1 MGVTWSERMS
11 VGVPLLDSDHKT
23 LIGLI
28 NHLQRS
34 IGDDEEYAS
43 VGSVLQAL
51 DEYAAHHFAR
61 EEKMMEACRYP
72 LLPQHHGT
80 HASFADKVAAFK
92 ARYTEDKTSVRARDC
107 LNFLNSWLIDHIC
120 TTDMNYRSWMIGHP
134 GAEAAAQRVS
144 LTGGGTAKAAQVD
157 WPKLRV
163 LLVDDN
169 VNFTEI
175 LRTILDS
182 VGVTRISTVHDLAS
196 AKAVI
201 GQETLD
207 IVVSDWHVGEE
218 SGLDLV
224 KWVRRGP
231 PDQARLP
238 VLILSGHERMTNR
251 DLALLAGADE
261 FMEKPI
267 SARNLLLGVARLV
280 GKAA

>member
-1 MGVTWSERMS
+1 MS

-28 NHLQRS
+28 NNLHRS
-34 IGDDEEYAS
+34 IGDEEEYSA

-51 DEYAAHHFAR
+51 EEYAAHHFAR

-72 LLPQHHGT
+72 LLTQHHAT
-80 HASFADKVAAFK
+80 HASFADKVTALK
-92 ARYTEDKTSVRARDC
+92 ARYNEDKSGVRAREC
-107 LNFLNSWLIDHIC
+107 LAFLNSWLIDHIC
-120 TTDMNYRSWMIGHP
+120 TTDMNYRSWVIGHP
-134 GAEAAAQRVS
+134 GAEAAAQRVTM
-144 LTGGGTAKAAQVD
+144 TGGGGPKAVQVD
-157 WPKLRV
+157 WARLRV

-169 VNFTEI
+169 VNFSEI
-175 LRTILDS
+175 LRTILLS
-182 VGVTRISTVHDLAS
+182 VGVVNVTAVHDLDS

-201 GQETLD
+201 GHDPLD
-207 IVVSDWHVGEE
+207 ILLSDWHVGQE

-224 KWVRRGP
+224 KWLRRGP

-238 VLILSGHERMTNR
+238 VLILSGHERMANR

-267 SARNLLLGVARLV
+267 SARNLLLGMARLV

>member
-28 NHLQRS
+28 NHLHRS
-34 IGDDEEYAS
+34 IGDDEEYAA

-72 LLPQHHGT
+72 LLSQHHST
-80 HASFADKVAAFK
+80 HASFAGKVAALK
-92 ARYTEDKTSVRARDC
+92 ARYTEDQTGVRAREC
-107 LNFLNSWLIDHIC
+107 LNFLNAWLIDHIC
-120 TTDMNYRSWMIGHP
+120 TTDMNYRSWLIGHP

-144 LTGGGTAKAAQVD
+144 LTGGMARTVQTD
-157 WPKLRV
+157 WARLRV

-182 VGVTRISTVHDLAS
+182 VGVTRISTVHDLDS

-201 GQETLD
+201 GQDPLD

-224 KWVRRGP
+224 KWVRHGP
-231 PDQARLP
+231 PGQAQLP
-238 VLILSGHERMTNR
+238 VLILSGHERMANR

-267 SARNLLLGVARLV
+267 SARNLLLGMARLV

>member
-11 VGVPLLDSDHKT
+11 VGVPLLDSDHRT
-23 LIGLI
+23 LINLI
-28 NHLQRS
+28 NNLHRS
-34 IGDDEEYAS
+34 IGDDEEYSA

-51 DEYAAHHFAR
+51 GEYAAHHFAR
-61 EEKMMEACRYP
+61 EEAMLEACRYP
-72 LLPQHHGT
+72 LLGQHHDI
-80 HASFADKVAAFK
+80 HAGFAAKVAALK
-92 ARYTEDKTSVRARDC
+92 ARYDEDKTGVRAREC
-107 LNFLNSWLIDHIC
+107 LAFLNSWLIDHIC
-120 TTDMNYRSWMIGHP
+120 TTDMNYRSWVIGHP

-144 LTGGGTAKAAQVD
+144 MTGGAKAVEVD
-157 WPKLRV
+157 WAGLRV

-169 VNFTEI
+169 VNFSEI
-175 LRTILDS
+175 LRTILLS
-182 VGVTRISTVHDLAS
+182 VGVHNVTAVHDLDS

-201 GQETLD
+201 GHESLD
-207 IVVSDWHVGEE
+207 ILVSDWHVGAE

-251 DLALLAGADE
+251 DLAILAGADE

>member
-11 VGVPLLDSDHKT
+11 VGVPLLDSDHKI

-28 NHLQRS
+28 NNLQRS
-34 IGDDEEYAS
+34 IGDDEEYSA

-72 LLPQHHGT
+72 LLDQHHDI
-80 HASFADKVAAFK
+80 HAGFAAKVAALK
-92 ARYTEDKTSVRARDC
+92 ARYDEDKTGVRAREC
-107 LNFLNSWLIDHIC
+107 LTFLNSWLIDHIC
-120 TTDMNYRSWMIGHP
+120 TTDMNYRSWVIGHP

-144 LTGGGTAKAAQVD
+144 MTGGAKAAQVD
-157 WPKLRV
+157 WARLRV

-169 VNFTEI
+169 VNFSEI
-175 LRTILDS
+175 LRTILLS
-182 VGVTRISTVHDLAS
+182 VGVHNVAAVHDLAS

-201 GQETLD
+201 GHRPLD
-207 IVVSDWHVGEE
+207 ILVSDWHVGEE

-224 KWVRRGP
+224 KWLRRGP

-238 VLILSGHERMTNR
+238 VLILSGHERMANR

-280 GKAA
+280 GKAV

>member
-1 MGVTWSERMS
+1 MGLTWSERMS

-28 NHLQRS
+28 NQLHRS
-34 IGDDEEYAS
+34 IGDEEEYAA
-43 VGSVLQAL
+43 VGSMLLAL
-51 DEYAAHHFAR
+51 EEYAAHHFAR

-72 LLPQHHGT
+72 LLAQHHET
-80 HASFADKVAAFK
+80 HGGFVGKVKALR
-92 ARYTEDKTSVRARDC
+92 ARYDEDPTGVRAREC
-107 LNFLNSWLIDHIC
+107 QTFLNSWLIDHIC
-120 TTDMNYRSWMIGHP
+120 TTDMNYRSWVIGHP

-144 LTGGGTAKAAQVD
+144 LTGGGRRARQVD
-157 WPKLRV
+157 WARLRV

-169 VNFTEI
+169 VIFSEI
-175 LRTILDS
+175 LRTILVS
-182 VGVTRISTVHDLAS
+182 VGVTNLSAVHDLDS

-201 GQETLD
+201 SHEPLD
-207 IVVSDWHVGEE
+207 ILVSDWHVGEE
-218 SGLDLV
+218 NGLDLV

-238 VLILSGHERMTNR
+238 VLILSGHERMANR

-267 SARNLLLGVARLV
+267 SARNLLLGMARLLEP
-280 GKAA
+280 AA

>member
-28 NHLQRS
+28 NHLHRS

-72 LLPQHHGT
+72 LMSQHHGT
-80 HASFADKVAAFK
+80 HANFADKVAAFK
-92 ARYTEDKTSVRARDC
+92 ARYTDDKTSVRAREC

-120 TTDMNYRSWMIGHP
+120 TTDMNYRSWLIGHP

-144 LTGGGTAKAAQVD
+144 LTDGVTAKAGEVD
-157 WPKLRV
+157 WAKLRI

-175 LRTILDS
+175 LRTILGS
-182 VGVTRISTVHDLAS
+182 VGVTGISAVHDLDS
-196 AKAVI
+196 AKSVI
-201 GQETLD
+201 GQEPLD
-207 IVVSDWHVGEE
+207 LVLSDWHVGEE

-224 KWVRRGP
+224 RWVRRGP

-238 VLILSGHERMTNR
+238 VLILSGHERMANR

-280 GKAA
+280 ARAA

>member
-28 NHLQRS
+28 NLLHRS
-34 IGDDEEYAS
+34 IGDEEEYSA

-51 DEYAAHHFAR
+51 EEYAAHHFTR

-72 LLPQHHGT
+72 LLVQHHAT
-80 HASFADKVAAFK
+80 HASFADRVSQLKS
-92 ARYTEDKTSVRARDC
+92 RYDQDKTGVRAREC
-107 LNFLNSWLIDHIC
+107 LAFLNSWLIDHIC
-120 TTDMNYRSWMIGHP
+120 TTDMNYRSWVIGHP

-144 LTGGGTAKAAQVD
+144 MTTGGGSKVSELD
-157 WPKLRV
+157 WSKLRV

-169 VNFTEI
+169 ANFAEI
-175 LRTILDS
+175 LRTILLS
-182 VGVTRISTVHDLAS
+182 VGVKAISTVHDLDS
-196 AKAVI
+196 AKTVI
-201 GQETLD
+201 SHDPLD
-207 IVVSDWHVGEE
+207 ILVSDWHVGAE

-280 GKAA
+280 A

>member
-1 MGVTWSERMS
+1 MGLTWNERMS

-28 NHLQRS
+28 NHLHRS
-34 IGDDEEYAS
+34 IGDEEEYAA

-51 DEYAAHHFAR
+51 EEYAAHHFIR

-72 LLPQHHGT
+72 LLDQHYGT
-80 HASFADKVAAFK
+80 HGGFAAKVRGLRT
-92 ARYTEDKTSVRARDC
+92 RYDGDPTGVRAREC
-107 LNFLNSWLIDHIC
+107 LTFLNTWLIDHIC
-120 TTDMNYRSWMIGHP
+120 TTDMNYRSWVIGHP

-144 LTGGGTAKAAQVD
+144 LTGGERKAVTVD
-157 WPKLRV
+157 WTRLRV

-169 VNFTEI
+169 VNFSEI
-175 LRTILDS
+175 LRTILLS
-182 VGVTRISTVHDLAS
+182 VGVTGVSAVHDLDS

-201 GQETLD
+201 SHQPLD
-207 IVVSDWHVGEE
+207 ILVSDWHVGEE

-251 DLALLAGADE
+251 DLALMAGADE

-267 SARNLLLGVARLV
+267 SARSLLLGMARLL
-280 GKAA
+280 G

>member
-28 NHLQRS
+28 NHLNRS
-34 IGDDEEYAS
+34 IGDEEEYAA

-51 DEYAAHHFAR
+51 EEYAAHHFAR
-61 EEKMMEACRYP
+61 EEAMMDACRYP
-72 LLPQHHGT
+72 LLPRHHGT
-80 HASFADKVAAFK
+80 HAEFTKKVKDLTSRYSQDK
-92 ARYTEDKTSVRARDC
+92 SGVRAREC
-107 LNFLNSWLIDHIC
+107 LAFLNSWLIDHIC
-120 TTDMNYRSWMIGHP
+120 TTDMNYRSWVIGHP

-144 LTGGGTAKAAQVD
+144 LTGGTKKGAELD
-157 WPKLRV
+157 WAELRV

-169 VNFTEI
+169 VNFLEI
-175 LRTILDS
+175 LRTILTG
-182 VGVTRISTVHDLAS
+182 VGVTRISAAHDLDT

-201 GQETLD
+201 NHDPLD
-207 IVVSDWHVGEE
+207 LLLSDWHVGAE

-224 KWVRRGP
+224 RWVRRGP
-231 PDQARLP
+231 PSQARLP
-238 VLILSGHERMTNR
+238 VVILSGHERMANR

-267 SARNLLLGVARLV
+267 SARNLLLGMARLV
-280 GKAA
+280 GRVA

>member
-1 MGVTWSERMS
+1 MS

-34 IGDDEEYAS
+34 IGDDEEYSA

-51 DEYAAHHFAR
+51 EEYAAYHFAR

-72 LLPQHHGT
+72 LLVQHHGT
-80 HASFADKVAAFK
+80 HDSFVEKVTQLK
-92 ARYTEDKTSVRARDC
+92 SRYDQDKTGVRAREC
-107 LNFLNSWLIDHIC
+107 LAFLNSWLIDHIC
-120 TTDMNYRSWMIGHP
+120 TTDMNYRSWVIGHP

-144 LTGGGTAKAAQVD
+144 MTSGGGSKVSELD
-157 WPKLRV
+157 WSKLRILV
-163 LLVDDN
+163 VDDN
-169 VNFTEI
+169 LNFAEI
-175 LRTILDS
+175 LRTILSS
-182 VGVTRISTVHDLAS
+182 VGVVKISAVHDLES

-201 GQETLD
+201 SHDPLD
-207 IVVSDWHVGEE
+207 ILVSDWHVGEE

-280 GKAA
+280 A

>member
-1 MGVTWSERMS
+1 MS

-23 LIGLI
+23 LLGLI

-34 IGDDEEYAS
+34 IGDDEEHAA

-51 DEYAAHHFAR
+51 EEYAAHHFAR
-61 EEKMMEACRYP
+61 EEAMMDACRYP
-72 LLPQHHGT
+72 LLTRHHGT
-80 HASFADKVAAFK
+80 HAQFTEKVLGLK
-92 ARYTEDKTSVRARDC
+92 SRYDQDQTGVRAREC
-107 LNFLNSWLIDHIC
+107 LAFLNSWLIDHIC

-134 GAEAAAQRVS
+134 GAEAAAQKVS
-144 LTGGGTAKAAQVD
+144 MTGAVQKGADLD
-157 WPKLRV
+157 WARLRI

-169 VNFTEI
+169 VNFLEI
-175 LRTILDS
+175 LRTILQS
-182 VGVTRISTVHDLAS
+182 VGVTKISAAHDLEA

-201 GQETLD
+201 SHEPLD
-207 IVVSDWHVGEE
+207 MLLSDWHVGQE

-224 KWVRRGP
+224 RWVRRGP

-238 VLILSGHERMTNR
+238 VLVLSGHERMANR

-267 SARNLLLGVARLV
+267 SARNLLLGVARLA
-280 GKAA
+280 GRAA